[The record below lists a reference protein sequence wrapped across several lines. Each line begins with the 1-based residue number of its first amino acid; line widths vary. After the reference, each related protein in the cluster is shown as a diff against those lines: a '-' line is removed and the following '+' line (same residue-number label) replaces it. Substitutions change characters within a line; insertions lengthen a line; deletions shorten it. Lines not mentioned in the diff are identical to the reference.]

1 MQIEIWR
8 MNHDFHHNQNYQKI
22 NEYQFINNMFF
33 GAKKKETIKVD
44 DTTSKD
50 LELVTKMNHDLAK
63 SLDLK
68 ETLSN
73 SLELIIKRINAQAA
87 NIFLIDDK
95 NQSFQCIASKHQ
107 AYLEDFEIPITQGV
121 MGKAVVLKKCIRVG
135 DVRKDVRE
143 IAEFY
148 FDLDNK
154 TNFTTYSVL
163 CSPLIV
169 SDECIGV
176 IHCLNKKTNNKLFE
190 ENDRKLLETLSG
202 PAALAIRNAR
212 MAKDLVDKNRMQKE
226 IEIVGEIQKTL
237 LSQNQKEKFPIA
249 GINIPA
255 KVVSGDFYN
264 FAELTEGVYG
274 FGVADVSG
282 KGIKSSLLM
291 SKASSL
297 YRCLSKTNFSAA
309 ELLNI
314 LNSEI
319 CETTSRGMFVTM
331 LIGIYDSKKKELTL
345 ANAGHEPP
353 LIYDNEGNFS
363 NFEEAGPP
371 LGIAPKFKFKET
383 KINFSNSSMYI
394 FTDGITE
401 IKDTKGNMLES
412 DGFKDYIKKYQPIPN
427 YERLNKIVE
436 DIIKSG
442 RIQKDDLTI
451 VVVDGS

>member
-1 MQIEIWR
+1 MITSMVE
-8 MNHDFHHNQNYQKI
+8 NYQKSNRLPI
-22 NEYQFINNMFF
+22 KNMFF
-33 GAKKKETIKVD
+33 GKKKELKNEVE
-44 DTTSKD
+44 DTSSKD
-50 LELVTKMNHDLAK
+50 LAIVTQMNQEFAK

-68 ETLSN
+68 ETLQN
-73 SLELIIKRINAQAA
+73 SLEVIIKRINAQAA

-95 NQSFQCIASKHQ
+95 SQTFQCIASKHQ

-121 MGKAVVLKKCIRVG
+121 MGKAAVLKKCIRVG

-169 SDECIGV
+169 SGECIGV
-176 IHCLNKKTNNKLFE
+176 IHCLNKKTGNKLFE

-202 PAALAIRNAR
+202 PAALAIRNAK
-212 MAKDLVDKNRMQKE
+212 MAKDLVEKNRMQKE

-237 LSQNQKEKFPIA
+237 LSQNKKENFPIA

-264 FAELTEGVYG
+264 FAEISDGVFG

-331 LIGIYDSKKKELTL
+331 LIGIYDSNKKELTL

-412 DGFKDYIKKYQPIPN
+412 DGFKNYIKKYQPIPN

>member
-1 MQIEIWR
+1 
-8 MNHDFHHNQNYQKI
+8 
-22 NEYQFINNMFF
+22 MFF
-33 GAKKKETIKVD
+33 GSKKPEINKQE
-44 DTTSKD
+44 DTSSKD
-50 LELVTKMNHDLAK
+50 LALITQMNNDLAG

-68 ETLSN
+68 ETLQN
-73 SLELIIKRINAQAA
+73 ALELIIKRINAQAA
-87 NIFLIDDK
+87 NVFLIEEK
-95 NQSFQCIASKHQ
+95 KQVFQCIASKYQ

-121 MGKAVVLKKCIRVG
+121 MGKAAASKKCIRVG

-163 CSPLIV
+163 CSPLLV
-169 SDECIGV
+169 SGECIGV
-176 IHCLNKKTNNKLFE
+176 IHCLNKKTNTKLFE

-202 PAALAIRNAR
+202 PAALAIKNAKT
-212 MAKDLVDKNRMQKE
+212 AKELIDKNRMQKE
-226 IEIVGEIQKTL
+226 IEIVGDIQKTL
-237 LSQNQKEKFPIA
+237 LSQNKKDPFPIA

-264 FAELTEGVYG
+264 FSDLGDGRFG

-297 YRCLSKTNFSAA
+297 YRCLSKTIFSAA
-309 ELLNI
+309 ELLKI
-314 LNSEI
+314 LNDEI
-319 CETTSRGMFVTM
+319 CETASRGMFVTM
-331 LIGIYDSKKKELTL
+331 VIGIYDSNKKELLL

-353 LIYDNEGNFS
+353 LIFS
-363 NFEEAGPP
+363 KGETFLNVEEAGPP
-371 LGIAPKFKFKET
+371 LGIAPKFKFIEKLISFT
-383 KINFSNSSMYI
+383 DSSMYI

-401 IKDTKGNMLES
+401 MKDPSGDMLGQE
-412 DGFKDYIKKYQPIPN
+412 GFQDYIKKYQNVPN
-427 YERLNKIVE
+427 SQRLNKIIE
-436 DIIKSG
+436 ELIKSG

-451 VVVDGS
+451 VTIDSK

>member
-1 MQIEIWR
+1 MQNI
-8 MNHDFHHNQNYQKI
+8 K
-22 NEYQFINNMFF
+22 MFF
-33 GAKKKETIKVD
+33 KSKKPEPVKQD
-44 DTTSKD
+44 SKSSQ
-50 LELVTKMNHDLAK
+50 DLAIITQMNQEFAT
-63 SLDLK
+63 SLDLT
-68 ETLSN
+68 ETLQT
-73 SLELIIKRINAQAA
+73 SLEIIIKRINAQAA

-331 LIGIYDSKKKELTL
+331 LIGIYDSNKKELTL

-353 LIYDNEGNFS
+353 LIYSKNGNFS

-401 IKDTKGNMLES
+401 IKDVEGKMLES
-412 DGFKDYIKKYQPIPN
+412 QGFQNYIKKYQEVPN
-427 YERLNKIVE
+427 NERLNKIIE

-451 VVVDGS
+451 VVVDGK

>member
-1 MQIEIWR
+1 MITSIVE
-8 MNHDFHHNQNYQKI
+8 NYQKSNRLPI
-22 NEYQFINNMFF
+22 KNMFF
-33 GAKKKETIKVD
+33 GKKKELKNEVE
-44 DTTSKD
+44 DTSSKD
-50 LELVTKMNHDLAK
+50 LAIVTQMNQEFAK

-68 ETLSN
+68 ETLQN
-73 SLELIIKRINAQAA
+73 SLEVIIKRINAQAA

-95 NQSFQCIASKHQ
+95 SQTFQCIASKHQ

-121 MGKAVVLKKCIRVG
+121 MGKAAVLKKCIRVG

-169 SDECIGV
+169 SGECIGV
-176 IHCLNKKTNNKLFE
+176 IHCLNKKTGNKLFE

-202 PAALAIRNAR
+202 PAALAIRNAK
-212 MAKDLVDKNRMQKE
+212 MAKDLVEKNRMQKE

-237 LSQNQKEKFPIA
+237 LSQNKKENFPIA

-264 FAELTEGVYG
+264 FAEISDGVFG

-331 LIGIYDSKKKELTL
+331 LIGIYDSNKKELTL

-353 LIYDNEGNFS
+353 LIYSKNGNFS

-401 IKDTKGNMLES
+401 IKDAEGKMLES
-412 DGFKDYIKKYQPIPN
+412 QGFQNYIKKYQEVPN
-427 YERLNKIVE
+427 NERLNKIIE

-451 VVVDGS
+451 VVVDGK

>member
-1 MQIEIWR
+1 
-8 MNHDFHHNQNYQKI
+8 MNNEFHQHQNYQKF

-33 GAKKKETIKVD
+33 GAKKTETIKVD
-44 DTTSKD
+44 NTSIKD
-50 LELVTKMNHDLAK
+50 LELVTKMSQEFAK
-63 SLDLK
+63 TLDLK
-68 ETLSN
+68 ETLQT
-73 SLELIIKRINAQAA
+73 SLEVIIKRINAQAA
-87 NIFLIDDK
+87 NIFLIDDDK
-95 NQSFQCIASKHQ
+95 QNFQCIASKHQ

-121 MGKAVVLKKCIRVG
+121 MGKAALMKECIRVG

-176 IHCLNKKTNNKLFE
+176 IHCLNKKTDNKLFE
-190 ENDRKLLETLSG
+190 ESDRKLLETLSG
-202 PAALAIRNAR
+202 PAALAIRNAK
-212 MAKDLVDKNRMQKE
+212 MAKDLIDKNRMEKE

-237 LSQNQKEKFPIA
+237 LSQNIKENFPIA

-264 FAELTEGVYG
+264 FSELSNGVYG

-309 ELLNI
+309 GLLDI
-314 LNSEI
+314 LNTEI

-331 LIGIYDSKKKELTL
+331 LIGIYDRNKKELTL

-353 LIYDNEGNFS
+353 LIYSNDGNFS

-383 KINFSNSSMYI
+383 KISFSNSSMYI

-401 IKDTKGNMLES
+401 IRDAKGNMLEA
-412 DGFKDYIKKYQPIPN
+412 DGFKNYIKKYQQIPN
-427 YERLNKIVE
+427 HERLNKIIE

-451 VVVDGS
+451 VAVDA

>member
-1 MQIEIWR
+1 
-8 MNHDFHHNQNYQKI
+8 
-22 NEYQFINNMFF
+22 MFF
-33 GAKKKETIKVD
+33 GSKKPEINKQD
-44 DTTSKD
+44 DHSSKD
-50 LELVTKMNHDLAK
+50 LALITQMNNDLAG

-68 ETLSN
+68 ETLQN
-73 SLELIIKRINAQAA
+73 ALELIIKRINAQAA
-87 NIFLIDDK
+87 NVFLIEDK
-95 NQSFQCIASKHQ
+95 KQVFQCIASKYQ

-121 MGKAVVLKKCIRVG
+121 MGKAAASKKCIRVG

-169 SDECIGV
+169 SGECIGV
-176 IHCLNKKTNNKLFE
+176 IHCLNKKTNTKLFE

-202 PAALAIRNAR
+202 PAALAIKNAKT
-212 MAKDLVDKNRMQKE
+212 AKELIDKNRMQKE
-226 IEIVGEIQKTL
+226 IEIVGDIQKTL
-237 LSQNQKEKFPIA
+237 LSQNKKDPFPIA

-264 FAELTEGVYG
+264 FSDLGEGRFG

-297 YRCLSKTNFSAA
+297 YRCLSKTIFSAA
-309 ELLNI
+309 ELLKI
-314 LNSEI
+314 LNDEI
-319 CETTSRGMFVTM
+319 CETASRGMFVTM
-331 LIGIYDSKKKELTL
+331 VIGIYDSNKKELL
-345 ANAGHEPP
+345 ISNAGHEPP
-353 LIYDNEGNFS
+353 LIFSKGETFS

-371 LGIAPKFKFKET
+371 LGIAPKFKFTEKLISFKE
-383 KINFSNSSMYI
+383 SSMYI

-401 IKDTKGNMLES
+401 MKDSQGEMLGQE
-412 DGFKDYIKKYQPIPN
+412 GFQNYIKKYQNIPSSQ
-427 YERLNKIVE
+427 RLNKIIE
-436 DIIKSG
+436 DLIKSG
-442 RIQKDDLTI
+442 RVQKDDLTI
-451 VVVDGS
+451 VTIDSN